1 VKVNKLPV
9 HVLLVGTVIILLLQA
24 CSAKRQLPT
33 DEERKEAQAKTPC
46 IIVLPVETKVNSD
59 SSVTFDNAAV
69 LESGAEFM
77 DSLLA
82 EAVVGKNNVRV
93 LSNRQLTSLIP
104 SDAGTQMQL
113 IRKVGSEL
121 KCSAVLMTTL
131 VDYRQREGGSYGAE
145 TPASAHFSMR
155 LINTRDGRVLWH
167 SMFKE
172 TQQSLMSNLMTF
184 GKAENRGFK
193 WITVEELVRQGIHE
207 KIEECPYL

>member
-131 VDYRQREGGSYGAE
+131 VDYRQREGGQ
-145 TPASAHFSMR
+145 
-155 LINTRDGRVLWH
+155 LW
-167 SMFKE
+167 
-172 TQQSLMSNLMTF
+172 
-184 GKAENRGFK
+184 G
-193 WITVEELVRQGIHE
+193 
-207 KIEECPYL
+207 